1 MGSKIPGG
9 HTMPMTNI
17 KERLN
22 NLYNLREKLCDKQ
35 KKQMEIEKI
44 TEWITGQLEYLKV
57 LTKNENVQRSEICIR
72 IDDII
77 CALDVEEEH
86 DE

>member
-1 MGSKIPGG
+1 
-9 HTMPMTNI
+9 MPMSNI

-22 NLYNLREKLCDKQ
+22 NLYNLRAQLCDKQ
-35 KKQMEIEKI
+35 KKEMEIEEI
-44 TEWITGQLEYLKV
+44 TNWITGQLNYLKV
-57 LTKNENVQRSEICIR
+57 LIKNQNVPSSEICIR

-77 CALDVEEEH
+77 CALDVEEVK

>member
-1 MGSKIPGG
+1 
-9 HTMPMTNI
+9 MPMTNI

-22 NLYNLREKLCDKQ
+22 SLYNLREKLCDKQ
-35 KKQMEIEKI
+35 KKEM
-44 TEWITGQLEYLKV
+44 QLEEIRDWVTAQLKYLKA
-57 LTKNENVQRSEICIR
+57 LTKNENVDRSEISIR

-77 CALDVEEEH
+77 CALDVEENN

>member
-1 MGSKIPGG
+1 
-9 HTMPMTNI
+9 MPMTNI
-17 KERLN
+17 KDRLN

-35 KKQMEIEKI
+35 KKEMEIEKI
-44 TEWITGQLEYLKV
+44 TGWMVDQLNYLKV
-57 LTKNENVQRSEICIR
+57 LINNKNVDRSEIRIR

>member
-1 MGSKIPGG
+1 
-9 HTMPMTNI
+9 MPMTNI

-22 NLYNLREKLCDKQ
+22 SLYTLREKLCDKQ
-35 KKQMEIEKI
+35 KKEM
-44 TEWITGQLEYLKV
+44 QLEEIRDWVSDQLKYLKAI
-57 LTKNENVQRSEICIR
+57 TKNENVDRSEISIR

-77 CALDVEEEH
+77 CALDVEEDN

>member
-1 MGSKIPGG
+1 
-9 HTMPMTNI
+9 
-17 KERLN
+17 
-22 NLYNLREKLCDKQ
+22 
-35 KKQMEIEKI
+35 MEIEKI
-44 TEWITGQLEYLKV
+44 TDWITGQLEYLKV

-77 CALDVEEEH
+77 CALDVEEDH

>member
-1 MGSKIPGG
+1 
-9 HTMPMTNI
+9 MPMTNI
-17 KERLN
+17 KDRLN

-35 KKQMEIEKI
+35 KKEMEIEKI
-44 TEWITGQLEYLKV
+44 TEWIVGQLNYLKV
-57 LTKNENVQRSEICIR
+57 LVKNQNVPGSEICIR

>member
-1 MGSKIPGG
+1 
-9 HTMPMTNI
+9 MPITNI

-22 NLYNLREKLCDKQ
+22 NLYSLREQLCEKH
-35 KKQMEIEKI
+35 KKEMEIEQITNWI
-44 TEWITGQLEYLKV
+44 TEQLNYLKLLV
-57 LTKNENVQRSEICIR
+57 KNQNVPGSEICIR

>member
-1 MGSKIPGG
+1 
-9 HTMPMTNI
+9 MPMTNI
-17 KERLN
+17 KDRLN

-35 KKQMEIEKI
+35 KKEMEIEKI
-44 TEWITGQLEYLKV
+44 TEWITGQLNYLKV
-57 LTKNENVQRSEICIR
+57 LVKNKNVPNTEICIR

-77 CALDVEEEH
+77 CALDVEEVD

>member
-1 MGSKIPGG
+1 
-9 HTMPMTNI
+9 MPMTNI
-17 KERLN
+17 KDRLN

-35 KKQMEIEKI
+35 KKEMEIEKI
-44 TEWITGQLEYLKV
+44 TEWITGHLNYLKV
-57 LTKNENVQRSEICIR
+57 LVKNKNVPNTEICIR

-77 CALDVEEEH
+77 CALDVEEVD

>member
-1 MGSKIPGG
+1 
-9 HTMPMTNI
+9 MPMSNI

-22 NLYNLREKLCDKQ
+22 NLYNLRAQLCDKQ
-35 KKQMEIEKI
+35 KKEMEIEEI
-44 TEWITGQLEYLKV
+44 TNWITSQLNYLKV
-57 LTKNENVQRSEICIR
+57 LIKNQNVPSSEICIR

-77 CALDVEEEH
+77 CALDVEEVE

>member
-1 MGSKIPGG
+1 
-9 HTMPMTNI
+9 MPMTNI
-17 KERLN
+17 KERLTG
-22 NLYNLREKLCDKQ
+22 LYELRKKLCDKQ
-35 KKQMEIEKI
+35 QKEMKLEEIKD
-44 TEWITGQLEYLKV
+44 WITDQLKYLRSI
-57 LTKNENVQRSEICIR
+57 TKNENVNRSEICIR

>member
-1 MGSKIPGG
+1 
-9 HTMPMTNI
+9 MPMSNI

-35 KKQMEIEKI
+35 KKEIEIEEI
-44 TEWITGQLEYLKV
+44 TNWIIGQLNYLKV
-57 LTKNENVQRSEICIR
+57 LVKNENVLSSEICIR

-77 CALDVEEEH
+77 CALDVEEVDNE
-86 DE
+86 

>member
-1 MGSKIPGG
+1 
-9 HTMPMTNI
+9 MPMTNI
-17 KERLN
+17 KDRIN

-35 KKQMEIEKI
+35 KKEMEIEEI
-44 TEWITGQLEYLKV
+44 TSWITGQLNYLKV
-57 LTKNENVQRSEICIR
+57 LVKNQNVPSSEICIR

>member
-1 MGSKIPGG
+1 
-9 HTMPMTNI
+9 MPMTNI
-17 KERLN
+17 KDRLN

-35 KKQMEIEKI
+35 KKQMEIEEI
-44 TEWITGQLEYLKV
+44 TSWITDQLAYLKI
-57 LTKNENVQRSEICIR
+57 LIKNQNVDKTEICIR

-77 CALDVEEEH
+77 CALDVEEVD

>member
-1 MGSKIPGG
+1 
-9 HTMPMTNI
+9 MPMTNI
-17 KERLN
+17 KDRIN

-35 KKQMEIEKI
+35 KKEMEIEQI
-44 TEWITGQLEYLKV
+44 TNWISDQLNYLKV
-57 LTKNENVQRSEICIR
+57 LVKNQNVPPSEICIR

>member
-1 MGSKIPGG
+1 
-9 HTMPMTNI
+9 MPMTNI

-22 NLYNLREKLCDKQ
+22 NLYSLREKLCDKQ
-35 KKQMEIEKI
+35 KKQMEIEEI
-44 TEWITGQLEYLKV
+44 TNWITDQLAYLKI
-57 LTKNENVQRSEICIR
+57 LIKNQNVNKTEICIR

>member
-1 MGSKIPGG
+1 
-9 HTMPMTNI
+9 MPMTNI
-17 KERLN
+17 KDRLN

-35 KKQMEIEKI
+35 KKEMEIEKI

-77 CALDVEEEH
+77 CALDVEEES

>member
-1 MGSKIPGG
+1 
-9 HTMPMTNI
+9 MPMTNI
-17 KERLN
+17 KDRLN

-35 KKQMEIEKI
+35 KKEMEIEKI
-44 TEWITGQLEYLKV
+44 TGWMIDQLNYLKV
-57 LTKNENVQRSEICIR
+57 LINNKNVDRSEIRIR

>member
-1 MGSKIPGG
+1 
-9 HTMPMTNI
+9 MPMTNI
-17 KERLN
+17 KDRLN
-22 NLYNLREKLCDKQ
+22 NLYSLREKLCDKQ
-35 KKQMEIEKI
+35 KKEMEIEKI
-44 TEWITGQLEYLKV
+44 TEWITDQLNYLKV
-57 LTKNENVQRSEICIR
+57 LINNNNVDRSEIRIS

>member
-1 MGSKIPGG
+1 
-9 HTMPMTNI
+9 MPMTNI

-35 KKQMEIEKI
+35 KKEMEIEKI
-44 TEWITGQLEYLKV
+44 TEWITGQLNYLKV
-57 LTKNENVQRSEICIR
+57 LVKNENVQRSEICIR

>member
-1 MGSKIPGG
+1 
-9 HTMPMTNI
+9 MPMTNI

-35 KKQMEIEKI
+35 KKEMEIEQI
-44 TEWITGQLEYLKV
+44 TTWITDQLRYLKT
-57 LTKNENVQRSEICIR
+57 LTKNENVSRSEICIR
-72 IDDII
+72 IDDVI